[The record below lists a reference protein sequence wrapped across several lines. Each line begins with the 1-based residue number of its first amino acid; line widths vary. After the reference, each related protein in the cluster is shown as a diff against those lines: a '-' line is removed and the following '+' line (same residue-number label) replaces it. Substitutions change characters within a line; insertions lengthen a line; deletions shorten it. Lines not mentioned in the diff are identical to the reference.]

1 MAKQIVQTSKP
12 RPCIV
17 CFDDEQGLCYPYGS
31 DSECE
36 GALST
41 EEPVIVFPNYKAAR
55 QAVLISKKQADLLKA
70 QGKPEN
76 RDFTEGI
83 RFVKIRDVR
92 IV

>member
-1 MAKQIVQTSKP
+1 MAQQIVQTSKP

-17 CFDDEQGLCYPYGS
+17 CFDDEQGLCYPYGF

-41 EEPVIVFPNYKAAR
+41 DEPVIVFPNYKAAR
-55 QAVLISKKQADLLKA
+55 QAVLISRKQAELLKT

-76 RDFTEGI
+76 TDFTEAI
-83 RFVKIRDVR
+83 RFVKIREVK